1 MNALDLFLREHAAV
15 HTRAVAEADP
25 FNMDYLI
32 EGLSESQVRARPHG
46 LNSLAW
52 IFWHLAR
59 TEDGLVSTIVLQRDQ
74 LFDLDGWSTRLDVGT
89 RDVSTSKADVAELSD
104 KIDLEALWAYRD
116 AVGRRT
122 REGLRTLWPDK
133 WDEPIVVAD
142 VRRGVD
148 AGVCGN
154 YLEGFLPGKSRE
166 SALYWWGLNH
176 TLMHLGQVSLLQGVI
191 RAL

>member
-32 EGLSESQVRARPHG
+32 EGLTESQARARPHG

-59 TEDGLVSTIVLQRDQ
+59 TEDGLVSSIVLQRDQ
-74 LFDLDGWSTRLDVGT
+74 LFDQEDWSRRLAVGT
-89 RDVSTSKADVAELSD
+89 RDVSTSKDKVAELSNS
-104 KIDLEALWAYRD
+104 IDLDALWAYRD

-122 REGLRTLWPDK
+122 REGLRALWPDQ
-133 WDEPIVVAD
+133 WDEPITVAD
-142 VRRGVD
+142 VRRAVA
-148 AGVCGN
+148 AGVG
-154 YLEGFLPGKSRE
+154 S
-166 SALYWWGLNH
+166 S
-176 TLMHLGQVSLLQGVI
+176 
-191 RAL
+191 